1 MPASPPLARTL
12 TPRDHAPLVTLD
24 DASRYMLALP
34 PDVAGWNAWQH
45 AAALAIEAGEQPTPA
60 AIEAL
65 TAQLDL
71 ALFTTYRLDF

>member
-1 MPASPPLARTL
+1 MPASPCLARPL
-12 TPRDHAPLVTLD
+12 KPRDHAHLVTLD

-34 PDVAGWNAWQH
+34 PEIAARNAWQR
-45 AAALAIEAGEQPTPA
+45 AAALALEAGEQPTPA

-71 ALFTTYRLDF
+71 ALFTTYRADP